1 MYKITKDLMPIYMR
15 SNMDYKYGL
24 QILVYNFY
32 NPHKIEVKKNDM
44 SNIYRERETCIH
56 KIKCRELPEV
66 EMKVDL

>member
-1 MYKITKDLMPIYMR
+1 MVLYVKNKRFDTDLHEI
-15 SNMDYKYGL
+15 KYGL

-44 SNIYRERETCIH
+44 SNILYRERETCIH

>member
-1 MYKITKDLMPIYMR
+1 MVLYVKNKRFDTDLHEI
-15 SNMDYKYGL
+15 KYGL